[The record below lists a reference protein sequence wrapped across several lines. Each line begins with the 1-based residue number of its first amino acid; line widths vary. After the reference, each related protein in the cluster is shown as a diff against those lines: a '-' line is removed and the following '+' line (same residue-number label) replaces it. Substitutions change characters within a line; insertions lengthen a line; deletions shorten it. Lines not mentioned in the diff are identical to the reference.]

1 MILAGS
7 PRIGGNSDLL
17 CDAFMRGALESGN
30 IVEKINLHLRRLHH
44 ALHAIIVKIMMGN
57 VYITMICK
65 KKRILVHRN
74 SW

>member
-30 IVEKINLHLRRLHH
+30 IVEKINC
-44 ALHAIIVKIMMGN
+44 ASKKIASCSAC
-57 VYITMICK
+57 YYCK
-65 KKRILVHRN
+65 NHDG
-74 SW
+74 